1 MGAPSLMGD
10 IERLKEVYAEVR
22 DIITSRIEEFRSVW
36 RSADG
41 GRILEEMTF
50 CLLTPQSK
58 ARAGWN
64 AVMCMKNRGLFGDA
78 DADISECLRGVRFA
92 YTKARRVKILWSR
105 FGPDSVMEYL
115 RGIGLPDDW
124 FAARD
129 ALVRDING
137 YGYKEASH
145 FLRNIGFTSLS
156 ILDRH
161 ILRRLVEYGVLD
173 DIPKS
178 LTRKRYL
185 EIERKMMD
193 FSKKIG
199 IPVDHLDLLFW
210 YMATGEVFK

>member
-1 MGAPSLMGD
+1 MGD

-22 DIITSRIEEFRSVW
+22 DVIRGRIEEFKSVW
-36 RSADG
+36 RSGDG

-58 ARAGWN
+58 ARAGWS
-64 AVMCMKNRGLFGDA
+64 AVVCMKSRGLFGDP

-92 YTKARRVKILWSR
+92 NTKASRVKLLWSR
-105 FGPDSVMEYL
+105 FGPDSVIEYL
-115 RGIGLPDDW
+115 RGIGLPGDW
-124 FAARD
+124 FSARD

-185 EIERKMMD
+185 EIERRMMD
-193 FSKKIG
+193 FSEKIG

>member
-1 MGAPSLMGD
+1 MTGRDVS
-10 IERLKEVYAEVR
+10 RLKETYEEIK
-22 DIITSRIEEFRSVW
+22 DIIAGRIEEFKSVW
-36 RSADG
+36 RSGDG

-64 AVMCMKNRGLFGDA
+64 AVLCMKSRGLFGDE
-78 DADISECLRGVRFA
+78 DADVLECLRGVRFA
-92 YTKARRVKILWSR
+92 NTKAKRVKLLWSR
-105 FGPDSVMEYL
+105 FGADNVIEYL

-124 FAARD
+124 FAARES
-129 ALVRDING
+129 LIRDING

-145 FLRNIGFTSLS
+145 FLRNIGFTELS

-173 DIPKS
+173 DVPKT

-185 EIERKMMD
+185 DIEQRMFD
-193 FSKKIG
+193 FADRIG
-199 IPVDHLDLLFW
+199 IPIDHLDLLFW
-210 YMATGEVFK
+210 YMAAGEVFK